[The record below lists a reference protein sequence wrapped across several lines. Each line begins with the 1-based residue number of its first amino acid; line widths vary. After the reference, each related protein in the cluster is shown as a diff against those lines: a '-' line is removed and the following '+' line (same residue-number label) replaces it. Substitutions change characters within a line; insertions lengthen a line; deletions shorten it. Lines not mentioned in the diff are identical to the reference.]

1 MIFIETTIF
10 TKLLPKYLNDV
21 NIGHSNG
28 ICLFILTPAI
38 SFVEAV
44 EFARLDGLR
53 KAKGKA
59 VG

>member
-1 MIFIETTIF
+1 MM
-10 TKLLPKYLNDV
+10 

-28 ICLFILTPAI
+28 ICLFILMLAI

-44 EFARLDGLR
+44 EFERYDGLQ

-59 VG
+59 GG